1 MKIIL
6 IFGPQ
11 AVGKMTIGE
20 QVGKSLNLPLLHNHV
35 TLDAIWPYIG
45 WNNDT
50 FELSTQLR
58 MGIFNHISNNESH
71 PVIIFTFVWSFDN
84 EDDWNNVEEIKRM
97 FNKPSHEIYFV
108 ELSADLNERLKRNKS
123 ENRLE
128 KKPSKRDIEFSE
140 SELRNSVKK
149 HRLNSNEGEI
159 KENNYLRLDVTELSV
174 QESSQL
180 IVDWIKGE

>member
-1 MKIIL
+1 M
-6 IFGPQ
+6 
-11 AVGKMTIGE
+11 
-20 QVGKSLNLPLLHNHV
+20 
-35 TLDAIWPYIG
+35 
-45 WNNDT
+45 
-50 FELSTQLR
+50 
-58 MGIFNHISNNESH
+58 
-71 PVIIFTFVWSFDN
+71 
-84 EDDWNNVEEIKRM
+84 
-97 FNKPSHEIYFV
+97 
-108 ELSADLNERLKRNKS
+108 
-123 ENRLE
+123 NRLE